1 MQFILISC
9 LLAMLA
15 MQASA
20 VLTPAQRAIITE
32 HVNRFETVPV
42 NRRFVPVPV
51 HAGRVPVHTP
61 VRNMPGSP
69 PHPIFHPG
77 FGKRD
82 VEAKRFDDNVK
93 LTKNDVEAVKRF
105 DDITK
110 KDIPAAKD
118 IPIVEKEVI
127 KRESNIATLP
137 IEKRLAETK
146 RFNEELVKKDVV
158 IRSVVDSSSPIVVKH
173 IDTPLPVEKEIIK
186 ARSIEDTK
194 RTLIAEPVAMKR
206 LDTPLPV
213 EKKFIKE
220 RSVVDMKRTLPFTE
234 EVATMHKDEIRSIVD
249 SSPTVVKRFR
259 FDRLDTPLPIE
270 KKIIV

>member
-32 HVNRFETVPV
+32 HVNRFETIPT
-42 NRRFVPVPV
+42 NRRFAAHVPI
-51 HAGRVPVHTP
+51 
-61 VRNMPGSP
+61 RNNPRSP

-82 VEAKRFDDNVK
+82 VEAKRFDDIVKLTKNDVEAKRFDDIVK

-105 DDITK
+105 DEITK
-110 KDIPAAKD
+110 KDIMPIPAVKD
-118 IPIVEKEVI
+118 TPIVEKEII
-127 KRESNIATLP
+127 KRESKIATLP

-158 IRSVVDSSSPIVVKH
+158 IRSVVDSSSPIVVK
-173 IDTPLPVEKEIIK
+173 
-186 ARSIEDTK
+186 
-194 RTLIAEPVAMKR
+194 R

-220 RSVVDMKRTLPFTE
+220 RSGVDIKRTLPFNE
-234 EVATMHKDEIRSIVD
+234 EVATMNKDAEIRSIV
-249 SSPTVVKRFR
+249 VK
-259 FDRLDTPLPIE
+259 RLDTPLPIE

>member
-32 HVNRFETVPV
+32 HVNRFETIPT
-42 NRRFVPVPV
+42 NRRFAAHVPI
-51 HAGRVPVHTP
+51 
-61 VRNMPGSP
+61 RNNPRSP

-82 VEAKRFDDNVK
+82 VEAKRFDDIVK
-93 LTKNDVEAVKRF
+93 LNKNDVEAVKRF
-105 DDITK
+105 DEITK
-110 KDIPAAKD
+110 KDIMPIPAVKD
-118 IPIVEKEVI
+118 TPIVEKEII
-127 KRESNIATLP
+127 KRESKIATLP